1 MRSSRTK
8 AAMLS
13 VLLLTAL
20 TLCCAA
26 PALAEQD
33 GEPLTVGVPANRC
46 PVFYLDADTHE
57 IAGIGVDLMRAAAEA
72 AGYAVSFRT
81 IEEKTLKDALDNP
94 AYDVIM
100 PFGSAIPSAS
110 GRPSVLSD
118 ALTQTPMTLV
128 TEGGRKQMPALN
140 QLRVGML
147 RSMGGAAETVRQMHP
162 GIEIS
167 MYETMD
173 ACVAA
178 LRAGR
183 VDALLHNSYVWSF
196 VLQKP
201 AYSDLTVQPAAMFS
215 MDFRAGALDTPAGRA
230 IMERLN
236 GGIAALSDTQRQAIV
251 LDHTSRRLYR
261 YDFSDYLH
269 QYGLILLLIAL
280 LFMALGIIAVQKRRA
295 LRLEQE
301 KKLRQL
307 IDHDELTGA
316 LSLVGFRKH
325 AAELL
330 TAHPDV
336 PYLLAYVNIKNFKYI
351 NDSLGRTAGDELLRF
366 WAEKTQATLSE
377 AEAMGRVEA
386 DHFAV
391 LRRAGGDEKTRQDDQ
406 RVIDSVR
413 NYFIDRGKENRVQVC
428 GGVYVL
434 TSEDYRKIDVNRMLD
449 YARVAEKRVRDT
461 LKDGYEFYNPEQWEK
476 DKRVADVVNQLPAA
490 IRTGEI
496 QVWYQPQADCEKGK
510 YDGAEALC
518 RWNHSKLGWL
528 NPTEFIPT
536 LEDAGLIF
544 DLDCFVWDRVCQ
556 DLRRW
561 NEQGKRRAVSVNLS
575 RRDIRPDRD
584 IPGHFTGLVKAYGLS
599 PSQLHI
605 EITETAFAENPDLL
619 ISTAV
624 KLREA
629 SFEVEMDDFGSG
641 YSSLHMLKEVPVD
654 RIKLDLHFLTGTGDA
669 QKGRVIISYIIQMVR
684 SLGMRLIAEG
694 VETAEQAQFLQSRG
708 CTEIQGYYF
717 CKPLPVE
724 QFEQLNEE
732 IPAPPREQ

>member
-1 MRSSRTK
+1 MRTIRV
-8 AAMLS
+8 MLS
-13 VLLLTAL
+13 TLLLAAL
-20 TLCCAA
+20 FLCAA
-26 PALAEQD
+26 PAFGEQNGD
-33 GEPLTVGVPANRC
+33 ALTVGVPVDRC
-46 PVFYLDADTHE
+46 PVFYRDAETGE
-57 IAGIGVDLMRAAAEA
+57 IVGIGVDLMRAAAEK
-72 AGYAVSFRT
+72 AGYAVSFRA

-94 AYDVIM
+94 AYDVVM

-110 GRPSVLSD
+110 GQPSVVSD
-118 ALTQTPMTLV
+118 ALTQTTMTLV

-147 RSMGGAAETVRQMHP
+147 RSMGGAAETVLELYP

-167 MYETMD
+167 IYETMD
-173 ACVAA
+173 KCVAA
-178 LRAGR
+178 LRAGQ
-183 VDALLHNSYVWSF
+183 VDALLHNSYVWSY

-215 MDFRAGALDTPAGRA
+215 MEFRAGTPDTPAGRA

-236 GGIAALSDTQRQAIV
+236 GGIAALPDTQRQAIV

-280 LFMALGIIAVQKRRA
+280 LFLSMAIITVQRRRA
-295 LRLEQE
+295 YRLKQE
-301 KKLRQL
+301 EKLRWL
-307 IDHDELTGA
+307 MDHDELTGA
-316 LSLVGFRKH
+316 LSLAGFRSH
-325 AAELL
+325 VVELL
-330 TAHPDV
+330 TAHPDI
-336 PYLLAYVNIKNFKYI
+336 PYLLSYVNIKNFKYI
-351 NDSLGRTAGDELLRF
+351 NDSLGRAAGDELLRF
-366 WAEKTQATLSE
+366 WVEKTQAALSE
-377 AEAMGRVEA
+377 EEAIGRVEA
-386 DHFAV
+386 DHFSV
-391 LRRAGGDEKTRQDDQ
+391 LRRAGGDEKIRLDDHK
-406 RVIDSVR
+406 VLDSVR
-413 NYFIDRGKENRVQVC
+413 SYFIDRGKENRVQIC

-434 TSEDYRKIDVNRMLD
+434 TPEDYRQPDVNRMLD

-461 LKDGYEFYNPEQWEK
+461 EKDGYEFYNPEQWEK
-476 DKRVADVVNQLPAA
+476 GKRVADVVNQLPAA
-490 IRTGEI
+490 IRSGEI

-518 RWNHSKLGWL
+518 RWNHAKLGWL
-528 NPTEFIPT
+528 NPAEFIPT

-584 IPGHFTGLVKAYGLS
+584 IPGHFAGLVKTYGLS

-619 ISTAV
+619 ISTTM

-629 SFEVEMDDFGSG
+629 GFEVEMDDFGSG

-684 SLGMRLIAEG
+684 SLGVRLIAEG

-724 QFEQLNEE
+724 LFEQLNEE
-732 IPAPPREQ
+732 IAAPDREQ

>member
-1 MRSSRTK
+1 MRTIRVW
-8 AAMLS
+8 LS
-13 VLLLTAL
+13 MLLLAAL
-20 TLCCAA
+20 FLCAA
-26 PALAEQD
+26 PAFGEQNGD
-33 GEPLTVGVPANRC
+33 ALTVGVPVDRC
-46 PVFYLDADTHE
+46 PVFYRDAETGE
-57 IAGIGVDLMRAAAEA
+57 IVGIGVDLMRAAAEK
-72 AGYAVSFRT
+72 AGYAVSFRA

-94 AYDVIM
+94 AYDVVM

-110 GRPSVLSD
+110 GQPSVVSD

-147 RSMGGAAETVRQMHP
+147 RSMGGAAETVLELYP
-162 GIEIS
+162 GIEIT
-167 MYETMD
+167 MYETMGE
-173 ACVAA
+173 CVAA
-178 LRAGR
+178 LRAGQ
-183 VDALLHNSYVWSF
+183 VDALLHNSYVWSY

-215 MDFRAGALDTPAGRA
+215 MEFRAGTPDTPAGRA

-236 GGIAALSDTQRQAIV
+236 GGVAALPDTQRQAIV

-280 LFMALGIIAVQKRRA
+280 LFLSMAIITVQRRRA
-295 LRLEQE
+295 YRLKQE
-301 KKLRQL
+301 EKLRWL
-307 IDHDELTGA
+307 MDHDELTGA
-316 LSLVGFRKH
+316 LSLAGFRSH
-325 AAELL
+325 VVELL
-330 TAHPDV
+330 TAHPDI
-336 PYLLAYVNIKNFKYI
+336 PYLLSYVNIKNFKYI
-351 NDSLGRTAGDELLRF
+351 NDSLGRAAGDELLRF
-366 WAEKTQATLSE
+366 WVEKTQAALSE
-377 AEAMGRVEA
+377 EEAIGRVEA
-386 DHFAV
+386 DHFSV
-391 LRRAGGDEKTRQDDQ
+391 LRRAGGDEKIRLDDHK
-406 RVIDSVR
+406 VLDSVR
-413 NYFIDRGKENRVQVC
+413 SYFIDRGKENRVQIC

-434 TSEDYRKIDVNRMLD
+434 TPEDYRQPDVNRMLD

-461 LKDGYEFYNPEQWEK
+461 EKDGYEFYNPEQWEK
-476 DKRVADVVNQLPAA
+476 GKRVADVVNQLPAA
-490 IRTGEI
+490 IRSGEI

-518 RWNHSKLGWL
+518 RWNHAKLGWL
-528 NPTEFIPT
+528 NPAEFIPT

-561 NEQGKRRAVSVNLS
+561 NGQGKRRSVSVNLS

-584 IPGHFTGLVKAYGLS
+584 IPGHFAGLVKAYGLS
-599 PSQLHI
+599 PSQLRI
-605 EITETAFAENPDLL
+605 EITETAFAENSDLL
-619 ISTAV
+619 ISTTV

-629 SFEVEMDDFGSG
+629 GFEVEMDDFGSG

-684 SLGMRLIAEG
+684 SLGVRLIAEG

-717 CKPLPVE
+717 CKPLPVDV
-724 QFEQLNEE
+724 FEQLNEE
-732 IPAPPREQ
+732 IPAPDREQ

>member
-1 MRSSRTK
+1 MRTIRV
-8 AAMLS
+8 MLS
-13 VLLLTAL
+13 TLLLAAL
-20 TLCCAA
+20 FLCAA
-26 PALAEQD
+26 PAFGEQNGD
-33 GEPLTVGVPANRC
+33 ALTVGVPVDRC
-46 PVFYLDADTHE
+46 PVFYRDAETGE
-57 IAGIGVDLMRAAAEA
+57 IVGIGVDLMRAAAEK
-72 AGYAVSFRT
+72 AGYAVSFRA

-94 AYDVIM
+94 AYDVVM
-100 PFGSAIPSAS
+100 PFGSAISSAS
-110 GRPSVLSD
+110 GQPSVLSD
-118 ALTQTPMTLV
+118 ALTQTPMTLL

-147 RSMGGAAETVRQMHP
+147 RSMGGAAETVLELYP

-173 ACVAA
+173 KCVAA
-178 LRAGR
+178 LRAGQ
-183 VDALLHNSYVWSF
+183 VDALLHNSYVWSY

-215 MDFRAGALDTPAGRA
+215 MDFRAGAPDTPAGRT

-236 GGIAALSDTQRQAIV
+236 GGIAALTDTQRQAIV

-280 LFMALGIIAVQKRRA
+280 LFLSMAIITVQRRRA
-295 LRLEQE
+295 YRLKQE
-301 KKLRQL
+301 EKLRWL
-307 IDHDELTGA
+307 MDHDELTGA
-316 LSLVGFRKH
+316 LSLAGFRSH
-325 AAELL
+325 VVELL
-330 TAHPDV
+330 TAHPDI
-336 PYLLAYVNIKNFKYI
+336 PYLLSYVNIKNFKYI
-351 NDSLGRTAGDELLRF
+351 NDSLGRAAGDELLRF
-366 WAEKTQATLSE
+366 WVEKTQAALSE
-377 AEAMGRVEA
+377 EEAIGRVEA
-386 DHFAV
+386 DHFSV
-391 LRRAGGDEKTRQDDQ
+391 LRRAGGDEKIRLDDHK
-406 RVIDSVR
+406 VLDSVR
-413 NYFIDRGKENRVQVC
+413 SYFIDRGKENRVQIC

-434 TSEDYRKIDVNRMLD
+434 TPEDYRQPDVNRMLD

-461 LKDGYEFYNPEQWEK
+461 EKDGYEFYNPEQWEK
-476 DKRVADVVNQLPAA
+476 GKRVADVVNQLPAA
-490 IRTGEI
+490 IRSGEI

-518 RWNHSKLGWL
+518 RWNHAKLGWL
-528 NPTEFIPT
+528 NPAEFIPT

-544 DLDCFVWDRVCQ
+544 DLDRFVWDRVCQ

-584 IPGHFTGLVKAYGLS
+584 IPGHFAGLVKTYGLS

-619 ISTAV
+619 ISTTM

-629 SFEVEMDDFGSG
+629 GFEVEMDDFGSG

-684 SLGMRLIAEG
+684 SLGVRLIAEG

-724 QFEQLNEE
+724 LFEQLNEE
-732 IPAPPREQ
+732 IPAPAREQ